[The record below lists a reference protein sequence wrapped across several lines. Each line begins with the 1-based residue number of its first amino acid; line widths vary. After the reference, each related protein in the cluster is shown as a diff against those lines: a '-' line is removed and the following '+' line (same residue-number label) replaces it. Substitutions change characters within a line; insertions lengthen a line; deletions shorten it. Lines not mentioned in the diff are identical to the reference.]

1 MPNPFEFFRKRTG
14 DPEPAPAPTD
24 SPSRRIEEVR
34 AYHAATRHHL
44 QRYARGPFDLD
55 WATQPDPFRRYA
67 GAPLLQLE
75 HAPLDVGPKY
85 SEVFGSGSV
94 QPAPLDRA
102 SLSRLLLDS
111 LALSAWK
118 QYGDS
123 RWALRVNPSSGN
135 LHPTEAHVL
144 APAIDGLCATAI
156 LAHYAPREHALEVRA
171 KIPPAVWSEFV
182 ESLAPDTFFVA
193 LTSIHWREAW
203 KYGERAWR
211 YCQHDVGHALAAVA
225 IAAAG
230 LGWQVE
236 LADEL
241 SHAELLQLLRL
252 EGAHGSEPEEPDLL
266 LVVRTR
272 NPGGARKDL
281 HIPPSLANV
290 ELHGIPNQLSSDH
303 LEWDAIDF
311 VARASRKPR
320 TIATYTA
327 ESLSPSM
334 TAPRSLDDS
343 DLALRKIIHTRRS
356 AVAFDGKTSINRASF
371 LRMCAQTCRFP
382 SSTLPWAPRVSLG
395 FFVHRVRDLESGLY
409 LLMRDPAQVPLW
421 RGAMKKTF
429 AWETL
434 DDAPKDLALFR
445 LGRADLRAPARAVS
459 CHQEIAAD
467 GVFAAAM
474 LCEFDPSLERHGA
487 WFYPRLFWECGL
499 VGQILYLEAEAL
511 GIRGTGIGCFF
522 DQPAE
527 EVFGLDSG
535 RYRSLYHFSAGG
547 PVEDSRLQSS
557 PAYQTNGP
565 A

>member
-1 MPNPFEFFRKRTG
+1 L
-14 DPEPAPAPTD
+14 ASD
-24 SPSRRIEEVR
+24 SPTRRIEEVR
-34 AYHAATRHHL
+34 AYHAATRHHF

-55 WATQPDPFRRYA
+55 WATQPDPFRRYV
-67 GAPLLQLE
+67 GAPLLPLD
-75 HAPLDVGPKY
+75 HAPLEVGPKY
-85 SEVFGSGSV
+85 ADVFGSGVVES
-94 QPAPLDRA
+94 ARLDRA
-102 SLSRLLLDS
+102 SVSRLLLDS

-135 LHPTEAHVL
+135 LHPTEAHL
-144 APAIDGLCATAI
+144 LLPAIDGLCATPI
-156 LAHYAPREHALEVRA
+156 LAHYAPREHGLEVRA
-171 KIPPAVWSEFV
+171 KLPLETWRELA
-182 ESLAPDTFFVA
+182 ESCAPDTWFIA

-211 YCQHDVGHALAAVA
+211 YCQHDAGHAIAAVA

-230 LGWQVE
+230 LGWRVE
-236 LADEL
+236 IADEL
-241 SHAELLQLLRL
+241 SHAELLHLLRL
-252 EGAHGSEPEEPDLL
+252 ENAHGVEREEPDVL
-266 LVVRTR
+266 LVVHTQKAVRPR
-272 NPGGARKDL
+272 NELRVPEAFA
-281 HIPPSLANV
+281 SLA
-290 ELHGIPNQLSSDH
+290 LRGIPNQLSSDH
-303 LEWDAIDF
+303 VEWDAIDF
-311 VARASRKPR
+311 VAHATRKPR
-320 TIATYTA
+320 TSASYAA
-327 ESLSPSM
+327 ETPM
-334 TAPRSLDDS
+334 APMAASSSLDAS
-343 DLALRKIIHTRRS
+343 DLALRKLLHTRRS
-356 AVAFDGKTSINRASF
+356 AVAFDGKTSIDRASF

-382 SSTLPWAPRVSLG
+382 SSILPWAPRVSLG

-409 LLMRDPAQVPLW
+409 LLVRDATQVPLW

-434 DDAPKDLALFR
+434 DDAPRGLALFR
-445 LGRADLRAPARAVS
+445 LARADLRGPARAIS

-467 GVFAAAM
+467 GAFAAAM
-474 LCEFDPSLERHGA
+474 LCEFDPALERHGA

-547 PVEDSRLQSS
+547 PVEDPRLQTS
-557 PAYQTNGP
+557 PAYQPQGP